1 MKTLKIAATVV
12 GVISIIMVI
21 VLTIQ
26 PEKAHLERS
35 IVIEA
40 PDSVIF
46 PYLSNFRKLS
56 GWWPWPKMDA
66 DMQQTF
72 EGVDGAIGSKVIWS
86 GTKAGN
92 GSMVLE
98 ELDPDKS
105 VKSLMAI
112 AGQKHSATSEFVLEP
127 EGSATRVRW
136 TYNGV
141 NDGVIGK
148 AKWVVMGTLLGSQ
161 YDLGLKNLKK
171 IIEEKQAGVPSI

>member
-12 GVISIIMVI
+12 GAICIILVI
-21 VLTIQ
+21 VITIQ

-46 PYLSNFRKLS
+46 PYLSHYRKLS
-56 GWWPWPKMDA
+56 AWWPWPKMDA
-66 DMQQTF
+66 ELKQKY
-72 EGVDGAIGSKVIWS
+72 EGVDGTLGSKVIWN

-98 ELDPDKS
+98 ELVQNKN
-105 VKSLMAI
+105 VKSLMTI
-112 AGQKHSATSEFVLEP
+112 AGQKQTAISEFSLEP
-127 EGSATRVRW
+127 EGTGTRVTW

-141 NDGVIGK
+141 NDGVMGK
-148 AKWVVMGTLLGSQ
+148 TKWVVMGTLLGSQ

-171 IIEEKQAGVPSI
+171 IIEEKQDTIPSL

>member
-12 GVISIIMVI
+12 GAISIIMII

-46 PYLSNFRKLS
+46 PYLSNYKMLS
-56 GWWPWPKMDA
+56 NWWPWPKMDA
-66 DMQQTF
+66 DLKQTY
-72 EGVDGAIGSKVIWS
+72 EGIDGTIGSKVLWS
-86 GTKAGN
+86 GEKTGN

-98 ELDPDKS
+98 ELDQNKR

-112 AGQKHSATSEFVLEP
+112 AGQRQTATNEFALEQK
-127 EGSATRVRW
+127 ETGTLVTW
-136 TYNGV
+136 TYDGV

-148 AKWVVMGTLLGSQ
+148 AKWVIMGTLLGSQ

-171 IIEEKQAGVPSI
+171 IIEEKQAAGPSL

>member
-1 MKTLKIAATVV
+1 MKTLKIAATVL
-12 GVISIIMVI
+12 GAIGIIIVI

-46 PYLSNFRKLS
+46 PYLSNYKILS
-56 GWWPWPKMDA
+56 SWWPWPKMDA
-66 DMQQTF
+66 DLKQTY
-72 EGVDGAIGSKVIWS
+72 EGIDGTIGSKVLWS
-86 GTKAGN
+86 GEKAGN

-98 ELDPDKS
+98 ELDQNKR

-112 AGQKHSATSEFVLEP
+112 AGQRQVATNEFVLEQT
-127 EGSATRVRW
+127 ETGTRVTW
-136 TYNGV
+136 TYDGA

-148 AKWVVMGTLLGSQ
+148 AKWVIMGTLLGSQ
-161 YDLGLKNLKK
+161 YDLGLKNLKE
-171 IIEEKQAGVPSI
+171 IIEEKRAASPSL